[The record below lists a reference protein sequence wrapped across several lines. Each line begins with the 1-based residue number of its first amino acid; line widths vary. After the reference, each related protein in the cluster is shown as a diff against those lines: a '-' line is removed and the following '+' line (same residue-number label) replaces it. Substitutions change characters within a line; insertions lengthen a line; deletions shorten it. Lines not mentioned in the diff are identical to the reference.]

1 MAEQWALVSDFDGT
15 VSADDFFTLAAGR
28 YFTDEMLEPW
38 REYLSGRKKHFDA
51 LNEMFGRLRGLPDL
65 PAFVKNIPLDSWFP
79 ETVALCHAKKIPVY
93 ICSAGCDWYINLLI
107 GGLIGKYGVCLVTY
121 HCDYSVET
129 GLVMKRLPEDHPC
142 YDDNIGVSKAA
153 VVKNLKERGFRVVF
167 AGDGPPDILP
177 AREADVVFAKKR
189 LLDLC
194 RRENI
199 KTEPFADFRDV
210 CRCIKEI

>member
-107 GGLIGKYGVCLVTY
+107 GGLIGKYGVCLVTN

-142 YDDNIGVSKAA
+142 YDDNICLLL
-153 VVKNLKERGFRVVF
+153 LKIYLWIPGF
-167 AGDGPPDILP
+167 P
-177 AREADVVFAKKR
+177 KR
-189 LLDLC
+189 L
-194 RRENI
+194 RFAMP
-199 KTEPFADFRDV
+199 KKFPFTSALPV
-210 CRCIKEI
+210 AIGI

>member
-107 GGLIGKYGVCLVTY
+107 GGFVW
-121 HCDYSVET
+121 
-129 GLVMKRLPEDHPC
+129 
-142 YDDNIGVSKAA
+142 
-153 VVKNLKERGFRVVF
+153 
-167 AGDGPPDILP
+167 
-177 AREADVVFAKKR
+177 
-189 LLDLC
+189 
-194 RRENI
+194 
-199 KTEPFADFRDV
+199 
-210 CRCIKEI
+210 

>member
-107 GGLIGKYGVCLVTY
+107 GGLIGKYGVCLVTN

-153 VVKNLKERGFRVVF
+153 VVKNLKERGFRVV
-167 AGDGPPDILP
+167 LP
-177 AREADVVFAKKR
+177 ETDR
-189 LLDLC
+189 LTFC
-194 RRENI
+194 RRGKPMWSLPKSACWTSAVV
-199 KTEPFADFRDV
+199 KTLKPNLSPTFVMSAAV
-210 CRCIKEI
+210 

>member
-93 ICSAGCDWYINLLI
+93 ICFDLFRILFKQFIIPTITPAPRAISMII
-107 GGLIGKYGVCLVTY
+107 
-121 HCDYSVET
+121 S
-129 GLVMKRLPEDHPC
+129 M
-142 YDDNIGVSKAA
+142 
-153 VVKNLKERGFRVVF
+153 VV
-167 AGDGPPDILP
+167 ILC
-177 AREADVVFAKKR
+177 KT
-189 LLDLC
+189 
-194 RRENI
+194 
-199 KTEPFADFRDV
+199 KTETRSCNHSVPPYIFSFVRIIKFASLLLLRKFQSYHLPSN
-210 CRCIKEI
+210 RCS